1 MTNRTASVDTVV
13 LDIDGTLLDST
24 FHHTVAWQ
32 RALRQHGYD
41 VPCAHIH
48 RQIGL
53 GGARLVAAAAG
64 DEAER
69 RHGDAIRS
77 TWEKEFDAMLDE
89 PGLLPGARE
98 LIAGLRQRGVSV
110 VLASSAI
117 PRHAERAFRL
127 LEADRNVDAATT
139 AEDADESKPHP
150 ELLEAA
156 VERVGGTSSV
166 LVGDSVWDVEAG
178 LRAGMP
184 TIAVRS
190 GGVAEDALRQA
201 GAAWVF
207 EDAADVLAHLDQVI
221 APL

>member
-1 MTNRTASVDTVV
+1 MTLRTARVDTVV

-53 GGARLVAAAAG
+53 GGDRLVAAAAG

-69 RHGDAIRS
+69 HHGDAIRS
-77 TWEKEFDAMLDE
+77 TWEAEFDTMLDE
-89 PGLLPGARE
+89 PVLLPGARD
-98 LIAGLRQRGVSV
+98 LIDGLRDRGFNV
-110 VLASSAI
+110 VLASSAN

-127 LEADRNVDAATT
+127 LEAEHTVDAATT
-139 AEDADESKPHP
+139 ADDASESKPHP

-156 VERVGGTSSV
+156 VTRVGGRSSI

-178 LRAGMP
+178 RRAGIP

-190 GGVAEDALRQA
+190 GGIPEEALRAA

-207 EDAADVLAHLDQVI
+207 EDTADVLAHLDRII

>member
-1 MTNRTASVDTVV
+1 MTVRTASVDTVV

-24 FHHTVAWQ
+24 YHHTVAWQ

-53 GGARLVAAAAG
+53 GGDRRVAPAAG
-64 DEAER
+64 GDAER
-69 RHGDAIRS
+69 RHGDAIRA
-77 TWEKEFDAMLDE
+77 TWEEEFDEMLDE
-89 PGLLPGARE
+89 PGLLPGAQD
-98 LIAGLRQRGVSV
+98 LIAGLRERGVNV

-117 PRHAERAFRL
+117 PRHAARAFRL
-127 LEADRNVDAATT
+127 LEADHTVDAATT
-139 AEDADESKPHP
+139 AEDAEESKPHP
-150 ELLEAA
+150 ELLDAA
-156 VERVGGTSSV
+156 VERVGGTCSI

-178 LRAGMP
+178 RRTGMP

-190 GGVAEDALRQA
+190 GGVPEEALRAA